1 MQRPALPPPPQNR
14 RRRSRP
20 RPTHHPPPSPAA
32 AACSFLAELEMKL
45 HLSAE
50 DVGLYLQDHSARA
63 QQRIPAA
70 AKELL
75 HIKVRQAGAGSRW
88 PGGRLC
94 CAMLA
99 SQLLE
104 QTGCHSCSFAAHL
117 CLTPLPQDDV
127 ASLRASAAAAL
138 RTLEDAGSGQAAAVV
153 GQLAELDLV
162 KRRMEDAC
170 STLKVRAGG
179 SGGSACQLLPLL
191 LMSDMLETLARQH
204 PLVCCLPPTHTPCCC
219 LPPCPAAG
227 GSGPVC
233 PVPAGGRALCL
244 WQPAARGRRA
254 GGHAARAG
262 GGGRLGGR
270 VPWRVGGAC
279 LLSRGCTADS
289 LCLTICSALPV
300 VLLVVCGW

>member
-1 MQRPALPPPPQNR
+1 MSRGHGLCSAPPF
-14 RRRSRP
+14 RP
-20 RPTHHPPPSPAA
+20 RRGTAAAAPARAPPTTPPPSPAA

-75 HIKVRQAGAGSRW
+75 RTKVRQAGAGSRR
-88 PGGRLC
+88 PGCRLC

-104 QTGCHSCSFAAHL
+104 QTGCHSCSFAAHF

-170 STLKVRAGG
+170 STLKVRDSVVVAAAVSNCSCLLQPVCSAVLNPHVNT
-179 SGGSACQLLPLL
+179 SGHLLPTAPRLLSACPHPFALPCCRRQRACLPCSSRWTSTLPLATCGAWQTRWRACGAGWRWWATRWQSSAEGGWRL
-191 LMSDMLETLARQH
+191 L
-204 PLVCCLPPTHTPCCC
+204 
-219 LPPCPAAG
+219 AAPG
-227 GSGPVC
+227 LYC
-233 PVPAGGRALCL
+233 
-244 WQPAARGRRA
+244 
-254 GGHAARAG
+254 
-262 GGGRLGGR
+262 
-270 VPWRVGGAC
+270 
-279 LLSRGCTADS
+279 
-289 LCLTICSALPV
+289 
-300 VLLVVCGW
+300 